1 MGQVFEIK
9 GRSCTTK
16 EAAARLAVTPRTIQL
31 WSDSGV
37 ISAWKTPGGHR
48 RFNIQ
53 DIEALQARL
62 LGADIEPRRRLK
74 MLVIEDEP
82 DLLSLYRFNIESW
95 GLPIELKTAKDGYE
109 GLLKIGSWQPD
120 LIISDLQMP
129 NMDGFH
135 MLNMLSKQNYIDKAA
150 IIVITALS
158 VEDIKEHGTLPE
170 GLTIYTKPIPFSK
183 IEDQVRLCLDVIA
196 DEED

>member
-16 EAAARLAVTPRTIQL
+16 EAATRLAVTPRTIQL

-37 ISAWKTPGGHR
+37 LSAWKTPGGHR
-48 RFNIQ
+48 RFNLT
-53 DIEALQARL
+53 DIEDLQSKL
-62 LGADIEPRRRLK
+62 LGAENDSRRKLK
-74 MLVIEDEP
+74 LLVIEDEP
-82 DLLSLYRFNIESW
+82 DLLSLYRLNIESW
-95 GLPIELKTAKDGYE
+95 SLPVDLRLAKDGYE
-109 GLLKIGSWQPD
+109 GLLNIGSWQPD

-135 MLNMLSKQNYIDKAA
+135 MLKMLDEQDFLDNAS

-158 VEDIKEHGTLPE
+158 AEDIKEHGSLPE
-170 GLTIYTKPIPFSK
+170 GITIYTKPIPFSK
-183 IEDQVRLCLDVIA
+183 IEEQVRLGVEALVG
-196 DEED
+196 

>member
-31 WSDSGV
+31 WSDAGV
-37 ISAWKTPGGHR
+37 LSAWKTPGGHR
-48 RFNIQ
+48 RFNLQ
-53 DIEALQARL
+53 DVEELQAKL
-62 LGADIEPRRRLK
+62 LGADVEIKRKLK
-74 MLVIEDEP
+74 ILVIEDEP

-95 GLPIELKTAKDGYE
+95 SLPLELKTAKDGYD
-109 GLLKIGSWQPD
+109 GLLIIGSWQPD
-120 LIISDLQMP
+120 IIVSDLQMP

-135 MLNMLSKQNYIDKAA
+135 MLNMLAKKNYIENTS

-158 VEDIKEHGTLPE
+158 KEEIKEHGSLPE
-170 GLTIYTKPIPFSK
+170 GVMVYTKPIPFAK
-183 IEDQVRLCLDVIA
+183 IEEQVKLCLENISG
-196 DEED
+196 DED

>member
-37 ISAWKTPGGHR
+37 INSWKTPGGHR
-48 RFNIQ
+48 RFNLQ
-53 DIEALQARL
+53 DVEDLQAKL
-62 LGADIEPRRRLK
+62 LGADIEPGRRLK
-74 MLVIEDEP
+74 LLVIEDEP
-82 DLLSLYRFNIESW
+82 DLLSLYRLNIESW
-95 GLPIELKTAKDGYE
+95 ELPIDLKTAKDGFE

-120 LIISDLQMP
+120 IIISDLQMP

-135 MLNMLSKQNYIDKAA
+135 MLNMLDKQDFIDKTT
-150 IIVITALS
+150 IIAITALS
-158 VEDIKEHGTLPE
+158 AEDIKEHGALPKDV
-170 GLTIYTKPIPFSK
+170 TVYTKPIPFSK
-183 IEDQVRLCLDVIA
+183 IEDQVKLCIDAVA
-196 DEED
+196 ERGD

>member
-37 ISAWKTPGGHR
+37 ISAWRTPGGHR

-109 GLLKIGSWQPD
+109 GLLKIGSWQSD

-135 MLNMLSKQNYIDKAA
+135 MLNMLSKQNYIDKAD

-158 VEDIKEHGTLPE
+158 AEDIKEHGMLPE
-170 GLTIYTKPIPFSK
+170 GLTIYSKPIPFSK